1 MNTFSQADHE
11 AIRRFTYQGGDSSLL
26 YKYVLS
32 PIAQYLVDKV
42 SPFLILRILG
52 IPYLFKFYYD
62 DTKWTPSTL
71 APNAITLIGLSF
83 VGISLTA
90 TFIWNPSL
98 GPEAPRW

>member
-42 SPFLILRILG
+42 SPFLILRILV
-52 IPYLFKFYYD
+52 YLIY
-62 DTKWTPSTL
+62 
-71 APNAITLIGLSF
+71 LSF
-83 VGISLTA
+83 ITMM
-90 TFIWNPSL
+90 PSI
-98 GPEAPRW
+98 P